1 MGTTPV
7 GFTGGSLFANDL
19 QQVITRAV
27 NIASLPI
34 QQLTDE
40 KNHLSDQ
47 ATALGSLSD
56 QVTKLQAS
64 ITSLTSA
71 ATNNTIAAT
80 VSDPTV
86 VTATATAS
94 ALPGS
99 YTVQVLDP
107 GSFSSSISNNGLTTV
122 TDPSK
127 QNISS
132 STNFK
137 LTVAGKDFTLPATST
152 LNALANNINQSGAG
166 VQATVINIGTGSQP
180 DYRLAVQASN
190 VGATAIQVND
200 GTQDLLNSLAPGT
213 NANYQVNGQ
222 PPLNAQGQGGISSP
236 SRTVTIA
243 PGLTVNLEKVGT
255 ATVNVTPDTTATS
268 NALAAFVS
276 AYNSVAD
283 EIDKSHG
290 VAGGALAGDSIV
302 YSAEATLRSI
312 ANYSSGGTGFTS
324 LESLGIGFD
333 KNGRLQFDQTQIS
346 SLSQSQIQNL
356 STFLGDGTTTGFLK
370 SSADALKSLVDPST
384 GLLPQAVSSVDAQ
397 ISNQQQLIDT
407 NQARVDALKTSL
419 LQQIGA
425 ADALIASLEQQNNF
439 ITGLFNFNN
448 GNSTQSK

>member
-1 MGTTPV
+1 MGTSPV

-34 QQLTDE
+34 QQLNNE
-40 KNHLSDQ
+40 KSKLSDQ
-47 ATALGSLSD
+47 STALSSLSD

-71 ATNNTIAAT
+71 ATNSTIAAD
-80 VSDPTV
+80 VSDPSV
-86 VTATATAS
+86 VTATASAS
-94 ALPGS
+94 TLPGT

-107 GSFSSSISNNGLTTV
+107 GTFSSSISNNGLTTV

-132 STNFK
+132 STSFT
-137 LTVAGKDFTLPATST
+137 LTVAGKNFTLPASSN

-166 VQATVINIGTGSQP
+166 VQATVINIGSGSAP
-180 DYRLAVQASN
+180 DYRLAIQASSI
-190 VGATAIQVND
+190 GATTIQLND
-200 GTQDLLNSLAPGT
+200 GTQNLLNSLAPGT
-213 NANYQVNGQ
+213 NASYTVNGQ
-222 PPLNAQGQGGISSP
+222 PAGGISSN

-243 PGLTVNLEKVGT
+243 PGLTVNLEKAGT
-255 ATVNVTPDTTATS
+255 ATVNVTPDSTAVS
-268 NALAAFVS
+268 NALSTFVS
-276 AYNSVAD
+276 AYNSVSN
-283 EIDKSHG
+283 ELGKSHG
-290 VAGGALAGDSIV
+290 VAGGALAGDSVI
-302 YSAEATLRSI
+302 YSTEATLRSI
-312 ANYSSGGTGFTS
+312 TSYSTGGSGFSS
-324 LESLGIGFD
+324 LESLGVGFD
-333 KNGRLQFDQTQIS
+333 KNGQLQFDPSKLTA
-346 SLSQSQIQNL
+346 LSQSQIQNV

-370 SSADALKSLVDPST
+370 TAADALKSLVDPST

-448 GNSTQSK
+448 GNGSQSK